1 MVFIKLNSVS
11 KEVKH
16 RRLLNDVSLE
26 IKKGEIASLEGING
40 SGKTLLLKAILGL
53 IRTSGD
59 VYVNDQKVLVQ
70 NRYPVRAGILIENPS
85 LIENFSASKNLE
97 LLADLQTGIT
107 KDNIAELL
115 AQFNLNQ
122 VAGEKVKNF
131 SLGMKQ
137 KLGIAQALLGNND
150 LIILD
155 EPTNALDTDS
165 IENLIQIIR
174 KINQTGSTF
183 IIASHDHDF
192 IQKISTHRFNV
203 KEGEV
208 DEEK

>member
-11 KEVKH
+11 KEMKH